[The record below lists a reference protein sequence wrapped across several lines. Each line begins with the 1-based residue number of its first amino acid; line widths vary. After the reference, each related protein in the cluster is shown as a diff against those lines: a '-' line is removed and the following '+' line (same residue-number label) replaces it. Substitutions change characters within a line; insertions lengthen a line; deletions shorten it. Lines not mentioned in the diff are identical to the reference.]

1 MRNWLQD
8 QVQRLVVNGSV
19 AGWRSVMSDVS
30 QRSVLVPILLNIFIN
45 DIDSGLSVPLASLL
59 MTPSYVA

>member
-30 QRSVLVPILLNIFIN
+30 QRSVLGPILLNIFIN